1 MKLPGEADSYTIRCA
16 MGHEPT
22 EDNHTVEV
30 HIVEE
35 LNILKNELNTTIKYD
50 NVTGGLKA
58 GFPILPSLLNIILQN
73 LYVTYSSIDSTQTLL
88 LHAIYYHDHILQHLE
103 PCN

>member
-1 MKLPGEADSYTIRCA
+1 MKLPGEAASYTIRCA

-35 LNILKNELNTTIKYD
+35 LNITKNELKTSINYD
-50 NVTGGLKA
+50 NVTGELKA
-58 GFPILPSLLNIILQN
+58 SFSILLSLLNIIVQN

-88 LHAIYYHDHILQHLE
+88 HAIYYHDHIPQHLE